1 MAHWEAEHTD
11 PAGGQEPPQR
21 WVAHPNGPGW
31 GPSAGSETG
40 HLALWQAALWDVGF
54 EMGLDPIPAVPV
66 PPAFKRR
73 DHALTKGRSVREG
86 ARKRELWPHREWP
99 LPGPAA

>member
-1 MAHWEAEHTD
+1 M
-11 PAGGQEPPQR
+11 
-21 WVAHPNGPGW
+21 
-31 GPSAGSETG
+31 
-40 HLALWQAALWDVGF
+40 GF

-86 ARKRELWPHREWP
+86 LEKGSSGHTESGHCRVQLHR
-99 LPGPAA
+99 AC